1 MEKRCYKMH
10 GVRRKEENGKRYLEG
25 YFARFNEVYNICA
38 GWIETIRK
46 GAFREAL
53 EAPDDIKALWNHS
66 SDVVLGSRAAGTL
79 TLIEDEQGLMGRIEI
94 NEKDTDATNVYARVE
109 RGDVD
114 GCSFGFEAEFAESED
129 PDGNY
134 RTEIVRVTR
143 LYEVSPCTFPAY
155 ESTSIAARSRE
166 RLQTI
171 QTERRAARLKE
182 WRAAMHKKLK
192 GEPNGTESN
201 DAAPQH

>member
-1 MEKRCYKMH
+1 MTGARQ
-10 GVRRKEENGKRYLEG
+10 REENGKRYLEG
-25 YFARFNEVYNICA
+25 YFARFGEPYNICD
-38 GWIETIRK
+38 GWIETIRP

-53 EAPDDIKALWNHS
+53 EAPDDIKALWNHNV
-66 SDVVLGSRAAGTL
+66 DLVLGSRSAGTL
-79 TLIEDEQGLMGRIEI
+79 TLSEDDKGLLGRIEI
-94 NEKDTDATNVYARVE
+94 NEKDSDATNAYARVE

-129 PDGNY
+129 EAGNY

-143 LYEVSPCTFPAY
+143 LYEVSPCSFPAY

-192 GEPNGTESN
+192 GEPHGTESN